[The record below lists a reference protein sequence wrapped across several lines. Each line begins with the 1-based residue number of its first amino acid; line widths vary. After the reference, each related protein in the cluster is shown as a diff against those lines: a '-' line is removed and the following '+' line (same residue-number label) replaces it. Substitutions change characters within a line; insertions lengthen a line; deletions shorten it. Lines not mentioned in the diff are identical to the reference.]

1 MMVEPLQ
8 GDHVT
13 IAPPPIASGNEA
25 LAKLRAVIMPIL
37 EAVKT
42 TYNGRVQ
49 RGYPMIVDN
58 VQRGG
63 YFGIALDTGYGLYF
77 STDGERVWADLRY
90 ISERTDTLA
99 DGSTEKFAGK
109 SVFERFEVEP
119 FWPVHCYR
127 DIVVLLLARWNMR
140 QSLIFAVDS

>member
-1 MMVEPLQ
+1 MVDSLQ
-8 GDHVT
+8 RDHVT
-13 IAPPPIASGNEA
+13 IAPPSVASSIEA
-25 LAKLRAVIMPIL
+25 LSQLRAVIMPML
-37 EAVKT
+37 EAVKK
-42 TYNGRVQ
+42 TYTGRVQ
-49 RGYPMIVDN
+49 TGYPMIVDN

-109 SVFERFEVEP
+109 PVFERFEVEP
-119 FWPVHCYR
+119 FWPARCYR
-127 DIVVLLLARWNMR
+127 DIVVLLLAHWNMR
-140 QSLIFAVDS
+140 QSLIFRTDS